1 MTATATHRR
10 AALRTRV
17 DGRPRTRHS
26 LRARLVVAVM
36 LLLATVCAVVG
47 LATAIALR
55 HFMLNQLD
63 DDLVSAGGR
72 FVAIQNGAGPGGPNH
87 PDDRG
92 GHGADAD
99 VGADFLG
106 PAQAPRTV
114 GATIVA
120 GQVTDAV
127 VTDRGGSVLQVP
139 AEALATLA
147 AVPTNGHPVSEDL
160 GDLGTYRLL
169 ASVDGSGTVL
179 VTGLPQADVDHLT
192 QLLVVAE
199 SIVVVLALTGA
210 GVVGAIAVRRE
221 LRPLEQVAETA
232 GRVSALQLDS
242 GEVELLERVPAAHT
256 DPGTEVGQVGAA
268 LNRMLDN
275 VAAAL
280 DARHASEV
288 QLRQFVADASH
299 ELRTP
304 LAAIRGYAELTAR
317 DRTLPPTVAHSLS
330 RITSQAERM
339 STLVEDLLLLARL
352 DAGRPLERAPV
363 DLTRLVLDAVSDAGA
378 AGPGHRWR
386 LDLPP
391 EPVVVL
397 GDTLR
402 LTQVVTNLLANARTH
417 TPAGTE
423 VTVGLRTPT
432 DPADPADRAV
442 LVTVSDT
449 GPGIPPAL
457 AAHVFERFARGD
469 GSRSRDRGS
478 TGLGLAIVQAVVD
491 AHGGTVTVASRPGRT
506 TFTVRLPAPA
516 LPVPDGKTIPLPA
529 LATP

>member
-87 PDDRG
+87 PADRG

-127 VTDRGGSVLQVP
+127 VTDRGGSVRQVP
-139 AEALATLA
+139 AESLATLA

-210 GVVGAIAVRRE
+210 GVAGAIAVRRE

-432 DPADPADRAV
+432 DPADRAV

-516 LPVPDGKTIPLPA
+516 LPVPDGRTIPLPV